1 MHVNKQ
7 NVQGK
12 GEVIWTGWQTINE
25 QEFEELFRQYRPL
38 VRKLWQRFFVP
49 DLELADWEQEA
60 RLVMIKVLRSY
71 RGTTQG
77 QFSGFSKQSLIN
89 RILDLYRA
97 RQASKRIPAGMVA
110 SLTEDFTDLLRDQRW
125 GQPDEISFCQHCFH
139 QLIRECS
146 YFEREVLYCIHRGYS
161 TTEVATKMGCSKR
174 KVQSAMSRTRNKL
187 LKIMER

>member
-1 MHVNKQ
+1 MRLNQENLQEK
-7 NVQGK
+7 GK
-12 GEVIWTGWQTINE
+12 FIWCSWQTVDE
-25 QEFEELFRQYRPL
+25 QEFEDLFRQYRPL

-60 RLVMIKVLRSY
+60 RLVMIRVLQSY

-77 QFSGFSKQSLIN
+77 QFSGFFKQSLVN

-97 RQASKRIPAGMVA
+97 RQANKRIPASMVA
-110 SLTEDFTDLLRDQRW
+110 SLTDDFTDLLRDQRW

-139 QLIRECS
+139 QLVQECS
-146 YFEREVLYCIHRGYS
+146 GFEREVLYCIHHGYS
-161 TTEVATKMGCSKR
+161 TAEVAAEMGCSKR
-174 KVQSAMSRTRNKL
+174 KVQSAMSRARNKL